1 MGKMPAFRT
10 LRNPL
15 STVKESNFSNLTS
28 VMKTLNTPG
37 CKTARA
43 RQGFVEA
50 QVETALL
57 APSPYTGYNSPMPP
71 VSQAIRVKVLFFGR
85 LKELTGRA
93 EDTAEFGDAATIEQ
107 LFGLYAAR
115 HPELAKYRS
124 SVVAS
129 RNQEFAAWG
138 TPLRSGDEVA
148 FLPPV
153 SGG

>member
-1 MGKMPAFRT
+1 M
-10 LRNPL
+10 
-15 STVKESNFSNLTS
+15 
-28 VMKTLNTPG
+28 
-37 CKTARA
+37 
-43 RQGFVEA
+43 
-50 QVETALL
+50 LL
-57 APSPYTGYNSPMPP
+57 APSPCASYNPFVPP
-71 VSQAIRVKVLFFGR
+71 VSQTIRVTVLFFGR

-93 EDTAEFGDAATIEQ
+93 EDSVESADATTIEQ
-107 LFGLYAAR
+107 LFAVYAAR

-129 RNQEFAAWG
+129 RNREFAAWD